1 MAKTKTTYV
10 CQECGVSSPKWIGQ
24 CQSCGKWNTYVE
36 EVVVKTKTGIRKKEV
51 VSKPVK
57 INDIVSETT
66 PRIDLRSI
74 ELNRVLGGG
83 MVKGSL
89 VLLGGEPG
97 IGKSTLILQLSLRL
111 KGRRILYV
119 SGEESIQ
126 QIKLRGERIGI
137 KNEECILLAE
147 TQLENIIIHVDD
159 IKPEFVVIDSIQTI
173 STERIES
180 SPGSVSQIRECTT
193 EILRY
198 AKQHNIPF
206 ILIGHINKEGNL
218 AGPKILEHIVDTV
231 LQFEGDQNHYYRI
244 LRSIKNRFGSTSEI
258 GIFEMQST
266 GLREVNNA
274 SELLISQSKE
284 NYSGTAV
291 AATIEGNRPI
301 LIEAQALVSTAA
313 YGTPQ
318 RSVTGFD
325 LRRLNML
332 LAVLEK
338 RARFKLSNKDVFLNL
353 AGGVKVNDP
362 SIDLGVLV
370 AILSSDLNLA
380 ISRDYCFTGEVGL
393 TGEIRAVSR
402 IDQRI
407 GEAEKLGFTKI
418 FVSGYNKKG
427 LDTKNYKI
435 AIEYV
440 NRVEDVFNKLFR

>member
-36 EVVVKTKTGIRKKEV
+36 EVVVKPKTGIRKKEV
-51 VSKPVK
+51 VSKPIK

-274 SELLISQSKE
+274 SELLISLSKE
-284 NYSGTAV
+284 NYSGTSV

-362 SIDLGVLV
+362 AIDLGVLV

-380 ISRDYCFTGEVGL
+380 INKDYCFTGEVGL

-427 LDTKNYKI
+427 LDTKNYRI